1 MSNVLVV
8 YYSRTGGTRQV
19 AQTIADALGADV
31 EEIVDTHDR
40 KGFLGYL
47 RSGFGAMLAKPAA
60 IEEPVKDPAAY
71 RLVIVGTPVW
81 GSAVSTPVLA
91 YLQRRGR
98 AASRVAFFLTHG
110 GSGAERVFRQMEAL
124 CGKHSIA
131 SLALRMIELP
141 ATRSNEKVE
150 AFLAAAKRE
159 IQVPHVA

>member
-19 AQTIADALGADV
+19 AQTLADALGADV
-31 EEIVDTHDR
+31 EEIVDLRER
-40 KGFLGYL
+40 KGFWGYL
-47 RSGFGAMLAKPAA
+47 RSAFGAMLGKPAA
-60 IEEPVKDPAAY
+60 IREPQKDPAAY
-71 RLVIVGTPVW
+71 RLVVVGTPVW
-81 GSAVSTPVLA
+81 SSSVSTPVLA
-91 YLQRRGR
+91 YLQSRGPV
-98 AASRVAFFLTHG
+98 APRVAFFLTHG

-124 CGKHSIA
+124 CGKRPIA

-159 IQVPHVA
+159 IQVSYVA